1 MKPYGHLVREKKS
14 KIGDVNPHN
23 RNTHKLLKVGH
34 SDLIFAN
41 LGKGH
46 QMQPHTIYE
55 VNLSSTFI
63 EEVVHA
69 LSLKRHLTS

>member
-1 MKPYGHLVREKKS
+1 MKPYGHLVKEKKL

-23 RNTHKLLKVGH
+23 RNTHKLRKVGH

-46 QMQPHTIYE
+46 QIHPHAKYE
-55 VNLSSTFI
+55 VNLSSAFI
-63 EEVVHA
+63 EEVVCV
-69 LSLKRHLTS
+69 LSLMHHLI